1 MRLFVADEGH
11 GRPVILV
18 HGGLATHRSVMLY
31 AQPLLARYRLLMPDL
46 RGSGASVFRG
56 ALTWDD
62 LADDIAEL
70 AHQRGIARAVVGGAS
85 FGAAVA
91 TRVAL
96 RHPALV
102 EALVGLQPAYGG
114 AEMGLVPAQ
123 QAAMDAMNVA
133 GQRTLVEGIG
143 ALLPLF
149 DALPEAI
156 RERAKAIVAA
166 YDPGS
171 VAASTAFMA
180 SGVQPFAAREL
191 ETIDAPVLVVPG
203 TDPTHPRE
211 VAEVYARH
219 VPRCTVVDTAD
230 YAAAITR
237 FVDSLSR

>member
-1 MRLFVADEGH
+1 MRLFVADAGA
-11 GRPVILV
+11 GRPVILI
-18 HGGLATHRSVMLY
+18 HGGLANHRSVFLY
-31 AQPLLARYRLLMPDL
+31 AQPLVARYRVITPDL
-46 RGSGASVFRG
+46 RGSGASVFSG
-56 ALTWDD
+56 PLTWDD
-62 LADDIAEL
+62 LADDIAGL
-70 AHQRGIARAVVGGAS
+70 AAERGIERAVVGGAS
-85 FGAAVA
+85 FGAGVA

-102 EALVGLQPAYGG
+102 EALVVLQPAYGG
-114 AEMGLVPAQ
+114 ADMGLVPAQ

-156 RERAKAIVAA
+156 RERAKMIVAT

-171 VAASTAFMA
+171 VATSTAFMA
-180 SGVQPFAAREL
+180 SGVQPFSAREL
-191 ETIDAPVLVVPG
+191 EAIAAPVLVVPG

-219 VPRCTVVDTAD
+219 VPRCTVVETAD
-230 YAAAITR
+230 YAAAIAR
-237 FVDSLSR
+237 FVDAL